1 MENSSKKLTGVQFDI
16 DIPTDAH
23 AYINEENISLDDI
36 RQVIEEALLKL
47 KIPQSDAQNFFR
59 SQKRDLGIMCKFHY
73 NGNEKLNI
81 ELIWAFRLSAKEL
94 NFSYKGK
101 KVRIFH
107 TIDDFDTFPSQE
119 KGTSKHKFVPSE
131 GFATVLSY
139 LDELTDNERDEDL
152 ILEDIIMLCL
162 GHYMRGDVLQ
172 LEIMAASLAVF
183 NVD

>member
-1 MENSSKKLTGVQFDI
+1 MENSSKRFTGIQFDI
-16 DIPTDAH
+16 EVPADAY
-23 AYINEENISLDDI
+23 AYINEEDISLDDI

-47 KIPQSDAQNFFR
+47 KMPQSDAQNFFR
-59 SQKRDLGIMCKFHY
+59 SNKKDLGIMCKFHC
-73 NGNEKLNI
+73 NGNEKLEV
-81 ELIWAFRLSAKEL
+81 ELIWSFRLSAKEL

-107 TIDDFDTFPSQE
+107 TIDDLDTRPSKE
-119 KGTSKHKFVPSE
+119 KGTSKHKFVPSD

-172 LEIMAASLAVF
+172 LEIIAAPLAVF